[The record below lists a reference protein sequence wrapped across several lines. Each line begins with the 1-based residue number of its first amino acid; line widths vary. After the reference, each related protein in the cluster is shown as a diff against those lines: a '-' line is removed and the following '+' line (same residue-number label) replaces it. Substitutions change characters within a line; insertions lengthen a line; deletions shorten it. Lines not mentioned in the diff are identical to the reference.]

1 MFVYGIIIGIVLFLG
16 ISSILPT
23 LAINQNTSFSNEDKS
38 AVVPVKEADNK
49 LILISN
55 VIENRLEKAVAIL
68 EFTSRLPEMREPLL
82 LGLFNSA
89 SKGIPE
95 NADLD
100 RRQIAQEILSKYPE
114 EFVSLLF
121 LMPNGTVYLLEPF
134 TRQQNLS
141 TYDLSFREYYKAAT
155 ESNDILLGNLIK
167 SLSTGRN
174 QVQLTLP
181 VFSMDDGNQT
191 ISRIGVLSG
200 GLNLKTY
207 NEILQ
212 SLNLSNQERIVL
224 LDSNGTKIADSDA
237 EQQSLLKSTYGDV
250 LFKNLQSFNNAVKGE
265 TGTVQEMVN
274 GSNTEIK
281 YKPVKAIQK
290 NWVLLLFRSPG
301 VSDISTYSNSSQT
314 GNTTANILSDDTM
327 LNSSII
333 NKSKSSSLSTTM
345 PKQLP
350 PHTNTS
356 TTGNSIP
363 FLNKSSIPFLN
374 KSSITILSHNSYVD
388 SVGYFHVV
396 GKVENSTPSTAEFV
410 QITGTFYDINNAVV
424 GNQFTYTNPPD
435 ISPGATAPFNLILM
449 SASVP
454 TSLIDHYKLSVSYK

>member
-1 MFVYGIIIGIVLFLG
+1 MFVYSVIIGVVLFLG

-23 LAINQNTSFSNEDKS
+23 LGINQNTSFSNEAKS
-38 AVVPVKEADNK
+38 VVAAVKEADNK
-49 LILISN
+49 LILTSD
-55 VIENRLEKAVAIL
+55 VIENRLEKAAAIL

-82 LGLFNSA
+82 LGLFSPA
-89 SKGIPE
+89 SKGIPQ
-95 NADLD
+95 NADLE

-141 TYDLSFREYYKAAT
+141 TYDLSFRDYYKGAT
-155 ESNDILLGNLIK
+155 ESNHTLFSNVIK
-167 SLSTGRN
+167 TLSTGRN

-212 SLNLSNQERIVL
+212 SLNLSSQERIVL

-237 EQQSLLKSTYGDV
+237 EQQSSALKGTHGDV
-250 LFKNLQSFNNAVKGE
+250 SIRNLQSFNNAVKGE

-281 YKPVKAIQK
+281 YQPVKAIQK
-290 NWVLLLFRSPG
+290 NWVLLLFRSSG
-301 VSDISTYSNSSQT
+301 ASDISTYPNLSQT
-314 GNTTANILSDDTM
+314 GNTTMNIPSNDTM
-327 LNSSII
+327 PNS
-333 NKSKSSSLSTTM
+333 NVTNKSSSLNTTM
-345 PKQLP
+345 PEQLP
-350 PHTNTS
+350 PQ
-356 TTGNSIP
+356 SI
-363 FLNKSSIPFLN
+363 NGS
-374 KSSITILSHNSYVD
+374 
-388 SVGYFHVV
+388 
-396 GKVENSTPSTAEFV
+396 KVTK
-410 QITGTFYDINNAVV
+410 I
-424 GNQFTYTNPPD
+424 
-435 ISPGATAPFNLILM
+435 
-449 SASVP
+449 
-454 TSLIDHYKLSVSYK
+454 